1 MKTLVHR
8 LLPVFLVLI
17 ICGSSFGDVYVNMLW
32 DEPTSSFKVKPL
44 VLEGGAYFDRG
55 YQNAYGEYL
64 GLDPGPPFIIQSSII
79 ANGTVTF
86 ASGGFDP
93 MRPFNIQIYP
103 NPTHSGRLSAG
114 QGVNFVGTWLDP
126 IHIEG
131 IWQIDAGIDYQDGG
145 SEMVWSYT
153 LFDCTYSDEQGNGTP
168 FEISGLSLRAENCR
182 MRNLSNDFFS
192 LMSVNDFD
200 PGSPEYEVSFRNC
213 TFENLDFLDR
223 MWRAIYL
230 SNLRSVTIEGCRFD
244 NVDITEYDGGGIVY
258 MHTCG
263 ITSIKNNISV
273 HCNDSKMRAINTWA
287 VDSAYIECNDKL
299 PIIANEILVP
309 SNNALAIGKGSV
321 IKFLTSGGLSVGGR
335 LWIDSTVLT
344 SWEDDEYGGDTDL
357 KPQPDPFA
365 GNWMGHGC
373 GIWIDT
379 TGSADIKRTMI
390 RYPRSGI
397 HTCGEI
403 TLDSV
408 TIENSWYTGLALRCP
423 GAADF
428 EIANTTIRGITRA
441 DPYPAAIFYEN
452 RSPYSQS
459 LRLTNVNLENN
470 AHDGVQ
476 VFYLQGG
483 PTTIEVHSCRIANN
497 AGYGIVFP
505 VDAPLTSVEILN
517 SFFVGNL
524 FSAIRGTDA
533 YASGVPIRLENNVV
547 IGNGINEYG
556 TQPYGI
562 HFSSGE
568 VKIVGNTLINNGEVG
583 IAAGGLENIEQCVL
597 SNNLM
602 VGHTEYGLFK
612 SDDGAPVVAGNDF
625 WSNGDETQELRYQGP
640 EGRIYTVEDLQ
651 ALGGTFST
659 NINVEPGLI
668 PSDYGQIDTLIYDS
682 RSCRSKLVDAGA
694 GLTPQ
699 MIASMVLCA
708 DTTDPRWYPIHS
720 LSGDTLFILGDIRE
734 HAGSGSVYRLLNYHL
749 SAFSQV
755 IDRGYTTQ
763 TIEIHDID
771 GDARIID
778 GDENGSMLVDIGA
791 DEFDYED
798 GSPIR
803 VLQPSSEKLLVAYG
817 VFNIEWQAP
826 DSVASVDIDYNTTYD
841 PANPDVGWKTIA
853 AGTDATS
860 NYYSWQI
867 PPHETAMRCY
877 VRVRST
883 SQPNLFG
890 VSAPFKIKHTG
901 LTRISSDSLI
911 AYVHPDDN
919 WSFVND
925 SATMWPAEAWPSYL
939 TDNDPVTNFPYPE
952 EFTQIGV
959 FAAPADF
966 PSWPTFVEAFGVAA
980 CYFNTWSGY
989 LYRPAAV
996 LRWGAIKRDWGGS
1009 CFGLAIT
1016 NMMAFRDSA
1025 SFAARPEIGPFANLH
1040 SLPITDLRR
1049 NLINR
1054 YFSYQYGARHI
1065 DHQDA
1070 NLENSPTKTLD
1081 ELKSMFCRL
1090 AVSLEDR
1097 AVTICDT
1104 STVNGEGCHSV
1115 TPYRLDRTSEED
1127 NTWELW
1133 VYDNSYPESLS
1144 TVDID
1149 AKNNSWEYARYGWSG
1164 NKEFYLEEPLSTYT
1178 DPAVMNRVPGSALPV
1193 AASDG
1198 NREIYATASDSVR
1211 IQLGVGAIGRYGD
1224 SLFND
1229 IPGARPII
1237 PNGSGPRN
1245 PIGYVLPEGNLSCW
1259 LTGAPGDHVHVTTF
1273 ADSIVMSYR
1282 RAGVMHLETDQV
1294 SFRGGNMVSVANPGG
1309 SRACDVDIVKIRS
1322 DRERLLSLQALM
1334 LSAND
1339 SASVQL
1345 TDTEA
1350 LRIVNFGDESSYD
1363 LLLRDVSGDEPLEFA
1378 HENLVL
1384 AANSSYQLEPDWLN
1398 LNDSLTILVDS
1409 GNTGVFYDTIVVS
1422 NDSPTDIGDES
1433 DLNLPYRF
1441 ELSQNYPNPFNPVT
1455 TIEYSLPERSHV
1467 TIEVYN
1473 ILGQTVRTLVDREIS
1488 AGTYRTVWDGTTGS
1502 GQTVASGVYLYRFKA
1517 GDHIE
1522 TKKMLLLK

>member
-1 MKTLVHR
+1 MTTLVR
-8 LLPVFLVLI
+8 CLLPVFLLLM

-93 MRPFNIQIYP
+93 MRPFDIQVYP
-103 NPTHSGRLSAG
+103 NPLHSGRLTAG
-114 QGVNFVGTWLDP
+114 QGVNFLGTWLDP

-153 LFDCTYSDEQGNGTP
+153 LFDCTYSDDQGNGTP

-223 MWRAIYL
+223 MWRAINL
-230 SNLRSVTIEGCRFD
+230 SNLRSVSIEGCRFD
-244 NVDITEYDGGGIVY
+244 NVDITEYDGGGIVC

-263 ITSIKNNISV
+263 ITSIKNNVSV
-273 HCNDSKMRAINTWA
+273 HCNDSKMRMIDTWA
-287 VDSAYIECNDKL
+287 VDSAYVESSDKL
-299 PIIANEILVP
+299 PIIANDIVVP
-309 SNNALAIGKGSV
+309 ADGALTIGKGSV
-321 IKFLTSGGLSVGGR
+321 IKFLVSGGLDVAGR
-335 LWIDSTVLT
+335 LWVDSTVLT
-344 SWEDDEYGGDTDL
+344 SWEDDEYGGNTDL
-357 KPQPDPFA
+357 EPQPDPFI
-365 GNWMGHGC
+365 GNWEARGS

-379 TGSADIKRTMI
+379 TGSAEIRRSLI

-397 HTCGEI
+397 HARGPI

-423 GAADF
+423 HAADF
-428 EIANTTIRGITRA
+428 EISNTTIRGITRA

-483 PTTIEVHSCRIANN
+483 PTTIEVHNCRIANN

-505 VDAPLTSVEILN
+505 VDDPLTSVEILN
-517 SFFVGNL
+517 SVFVGNL
-524 FSAIRGTDA
+524 FTAIRGTDA
-533 YASGVPIRLENNVV
+533 YASGVPIRIENNVV

-568 VKIVGNTLINNGEVG
+568 VKIVGNTVINNGEVG
-583 IAAGGLENIEQCVL
+583 IVAGGLENIEQCVL
-597 SNNLM
+597 SNNLL

-612 SDDGAPVVAGNDF
+612 SDDGAPVVAGNNF

-651 ALGGTFST
+651 ALGGTFIT

-668 PSDYGQIDTLIYDS
+668 PSVYGQIDTLIYDS
-682 RSCRSKLVDAGA
+682 RSYRSKLVDAGA
-694 GLTPQ
+694 GFTPQ

-755 IDRGYTTQ
+755 IDAGYTTQ
-763 TIEIHDID
+763 TIETHDID

-791 DEFDYED
+791 DEFNYED
-798 GSPIR
+798 TSSIR
-803 VLQPSSEKLLVAYG
+803 VLQPSSEKLLVAYQS
-817 VFNIEWQAP
+817 FAIEWLVP

-860 NYYSWQI
+860 NYYSWRV
-867 PPHETAMRCY
+867 PGFETAMHCY
-877 VRVRST
+877 IRVRST
-883 SQPNLFG
+883 SHPNLFG
-890 VSAPFKIKHTG
+890 LSAPFKVKHLA
-901 LTRISSDSLI
+901 LTRIRNDSLI
-911 AYVHPDDN
+911 EYTHPDDV
-919 WSFVND
+919 WPFEND
-925 SATMWPAEAWPSYL
+925 SATMWPVEVWPSYAA
-939 TDNDPVTNFPYPE
+939 DSDPVTGDPYPD
-952 EFTQIGV
+952 EFTNPTN
-959 FAAPADF
+959 AKSSDY
-966 PSWPTFVEAFGVAA
+966 PSWPTFVETFGVDA
-980 CYFNTWSGY
+980 CYFSAWNGHW
-989 LYRPAAV
+989 YRPSAA
-996 LRWGAIKRDWGGS
+996 LRWGAIKEEWAGS
-1009 CFGLAIT
+1009 CFGFTVTSL
-1016 NMMAFRDSA
+1016 MAFRDSV
-1025 SFAARPEIGPFANLH
+1025 SFAARPGIGPFVNLH
-1040 SLPITDLRR
+1040 SLAITDLRR
-1049 NLINR
+1049 DLVNR
-1054 YFSYQYGARHI
+1054 YYTYQFGQQSISHTDTVETRT
-1065 DHQDA
+1065 A
-1070 NLENSPTKTLD
+1070 NETLA
-1081 ELKSMFCRL
+1081 EIRSMFCK
-1090 AVSLEDR
+1090 LEASDSIR
-1097 AVTICDT
+1097 TITICDT
-1104 STVNGEGCHSV
+1104 STVNNEGCHSL
-1115 TPYRLDRTSEED
+1115 TPYALEKYSDD
-1127 NTWELW
+1127 VWYLW
-1133 VYDNSYPESLS
+1133 VYDSNTPALASEIIFD
-1144 TVDID
+1144 TI
-1149 AKNNSWEYARYGWSG
+1149 ANNWEYLDQSWEGETG
-1164 NKEFYLEEPLSTYT
+1164 CYLEDPLYNYAN
-1178 DPAVMNRVPGSALPV
+1178 PAVMAAEMRAGPPV
-1193 AASDG
+1193 ARAG
-1198 NREIYATASDSVR
+1198 GTVEIYPSAADSVQVR
-1211 IQLGVGAIGRYGD
+1211 LGVGAIGNYGD
-1224 SLFND
+1224 SSFND

-1237 PNGSGPRN
+1237 PKIGAARR
-1245 PIGYVLPEGNLSCW
+1245 PIGYLLPEGNTSCR
-1259 LTGAPGDHVHVTTF
+1259 LTGVTDNQLHVTAF
-1273 ADSIVMSYR
+1273 SDDLVMSYR
-1282 RAGVMHLETDQV
+1282 RREVSSTDTDEVAFHIGGGVSLYSHAE
-1294 SFRGGNMVSVANPGG
+1294 
-1309 SRACDVDIVKIRS
+1309 SRACDVDIVKIHS

-1334 LSAND
+1334 LSADD
-1339 SASVQL
+1339 SASVEL

-1350 LRIVNFGDESSYD
+1350 LRIVNYGDESSYD
-1363 LLLRDVSGDEPLEFA
+1363 LLLRDVSGDGPLEFA

-1398 LNDSLTILVDS
+1398 LNDSLTIFVDS

-1433 DLNLPYRF
+1433 DLDLPYRF

-1502 GQTVASGVYLYRFKA
+1502 GRRVASGVYLYRFKA